1 MSRPTRR
8 RTHGRKRT
16 HKRGSGNIGS
26 TPLERQLGPNY
37 VQEELRRQR
46 ERVLQNEKKRE
57 AEKRDKQAKQE
68 EQQRQVKPLDPN
80 TSGGAELSP
89 SDVMEKTAAVQP
101 VEGGAKH
108 EHAVTIVV
116 DYSKDGKKLT
126 ESEKKK
132 LLKHIKTNHYYHGA
146 LKGKNSMKHEDTA
159 THTRVSVLWN
169 NGKLHKNGEDWDR
182 VHELLTEELPHGIKA
197 KHVHTE

>member
-1 MSRPTRR
+1 MSQPTRR
-8 RTHGRKRT
+8 RRHERKRT
-16 HKRGSGNIGS
+16 HKRGSGITSSSPQTLPGIS
-26 TPLERQLGPNY
+26 RKTDP
-37 VQEELRRQR
+37 QEIA
-46 ERVLQNEKKRE
+46 KRLK
-57 AEKRDKQAKQE
+57 AAKQAENAARLQLQE
-68 EQQRQVKPLDPN
+68 QVKPQDPKRK
-80 TSGGAELSP
+80 GGDP
-89 SDVMEKTAAVQP
+89 SAAVEDL
-101 VEGGAKH
+101 EGGAKH

-116 DYSKDGKKLT
+116 DYSKDGKALT

-159 THTRVSVLWN
+159 THTRVSVLWKT
-169 NGKLHKNGEDWDR
+169 GKLHKNGEDWDR

>member
-16 HKRGSGNIGS
+16 HKRGSGVGPSAPTTLPGISRKTDPKIIAAKLAAEKAARNAEDMRRQHDANQA
-26 TPLERQLGPNY
+26 TRQPLEFSRQYPPVKRGGDPSGEMEQTTG
-37 VQEELRRQR
+37 VQ
-46 ERVLQNEKKRE
+46 N
-57 AEKRDKQAKQE
+57 
-68 EQQRQVKPLDPN
+68 LD
-80 TSGGAELSP
+80 
-89 SDVMEKTAAVQP
+89 
-101 VEGGAKH
+101 GGAKH

-116 DYSKDGKKLT
+116 DYSKDGKSLT

-159 THTRVSVLWN
+159 THTRVSVLWK